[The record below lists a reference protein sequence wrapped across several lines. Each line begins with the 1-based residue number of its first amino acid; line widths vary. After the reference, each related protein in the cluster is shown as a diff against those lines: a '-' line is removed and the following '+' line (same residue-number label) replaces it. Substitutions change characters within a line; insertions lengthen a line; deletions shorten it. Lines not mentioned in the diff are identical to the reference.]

1 MNKVYKIALLIFL
14 YLQII
19 FVSINFV
26 PLVYCQTNGGSWRYE
41 IQSTSI
47 SAGSNDIDISDDGNY
62 IIAGNV
68 NKIYFFHRNQS
79 TPIWIY
85 ETDYIVHS
93 VSISSN
99 GSLAAACTGNG
110 TIYCFKTLDY
120 TNDVKPFWYYSVDNM
135 MHIVDISS
143 DGRVVVAGG
152 EDQGIFLFNNTNL
165 NYQFSKSTFTPLHVY
180 LTSAPIYT
188 LDISSDGKYVIVG
201 ANNEVILLN
210 GTNLDF
216 LWKHVAGSMD
226 IIRVTIS
233 DNGFYMAASSYDGY
247 IYFFNY
253 TSSIP
258 EWNVSTSGYF
268 RGIDISGDGEYLVAV
283 SSSYS
288 RFHFFNRSSSQPEW
302 VYNAY
307 AEHGKSVA
315 ISYNGLYFAAGV
327 QNITSSRFDRVLYFN
342 TSETTPK
349 LELNVPA
356 QTEISLDISAD
367 GRFIAVKSGLYI
379 SLYDVLDPFIAST
392 SGTISL
398 FLVPGLIISIGIV
411 FIKMLQINRKRQL

>member
-1 MNKVYKIALLIFL
+1 MNRVYKIALLIFL

-19 FVSINFV
+19 FISIV
-26 PLVYCQTNGGSWRYE
+26 PLTYCQINGGSWRYE

-85 ETDYIVHS
+85 ETDYVIHS
-93 VSISSN
+93 VSISSD

-120 TNDVKPFWYYSVDNM
+120 TNNIYPFWYYSVNNM

-143 DGRVVVAGG
+143 DGSFVVAGG
-152 EDQGIFLFNNTNL
+152 EDQSIFLFNNTNL
-165 NYQFSKSTFTPLHVY
+165 NYQFNKSTFTPLHTY
-180 LTSAPIYT
+180 LTNASIYT
-188 LDISSDGKYVIVG
+188 LDISSDGKYIIVG
-201 ANNEVILLN
+201 ASNEVILLN
-210 GTNLDF
+210 RTNLDF
-216 LWKHVAGSMD
+216 LWKHADSSMD

-233 DNGFYMAASSYDGY
+233 DNGSYMAASSYDGY
-247 IYFFNY
+247 LYFFNH

-258 EWNVSTSGYF
+258 EWNVSTSIGYF
-268 RGIDISGDGEYLVAV
+268 RGLDISGDGEYLVAV
-283 SSSYS
+283 SSHT
-288 RFHFFNRSSSQPEW
+288 RLHFFNRSSSQPEW
-302 VYNAY
+302 VYNPH
-307 AEHGKSVA
+307 AEIGKSVA
-315 ISYNGLYFAAGV
+315 ISYNGSYFAAGV
-327 QNITSSRFDRVLYFN
+327 QNITSNRFNKVLFFN

-379 SLYDVLDPFIAST
+379 SLYDLLDPFIASS

-398 FLVPGLIISIGIV
+398 FIIPGLIISIVVI
-411 FIKMLQINRKRQL
+411 FLIMFKINKKP